1 MGSANKPAPDDAKG
15 CLHFSFF
22 DTFLQYAYMKY
33 KLLGRSAMRV
43 SELCLGTMGFGEEW
57 GWGASKEASKEVFD
71 AFVKAGGNFIDTAN
85 YYTAGTSEKYVGEF
99 IADNRDYYVLATKYT
114 LGMKRGDPNSG
125 GNHRKNMVQAVEASL
140 KRLGTDYIDLYW
152 LHVWDF
158 TTPIDEIMRGL
169 DDLVR
174 SGKILHIGVS
184 DTPAWQ
190 VARGNT
196 LAELRGWSQF
206 TAYQIEYSL
215 IQRTPERE
223 IIPLSRA
230 LDLAITPWA
239 PLAGGALTG
248 KYLRNDTGRLKPD
261 SVRLNDRS
269 QTITREVMAIAEE
282 IGCSAAQVA
291 LRWTMQER
299 VNDEISRGVSIPI
312 VGATKVGQ
320 ITDNLGAVAIT
331 LSDDQM
337 KRLDA
342 ASTFERGFPHDF
354 LATTNVRD
362 LVSSGMY
369 NDIVNHHR

>member
-1 MGSANKPAPDDAKG
+1 
-15 CLHFSFF
+15 
-22 DTFLQYAYMKY
+22 MKY

-43 SELCLGTMGFGEEW
+43 SELCLGAMGFGEEW
-57 GWGASKEASKEVFD
+57 GWGASKEESKKVFD
-71 AFVKAGGNFIDTAN
+71 AFTAAGGNFIDTAN

-99 IADNRDYYVLATKYT
+99 IADNRDYFVLATKYT

-125 GNHRKNMVQAVEASL
+125 GNHRKNMVQSVEASL

-152 LHVWDF
+152 LHIWDF

-174 SGKILHIGVS
+174 SGKVLHIGVS

-190 VARGNT
+190 VARANT

-215 IQRTPERE
+215 IQRTAERE
-223 IIPLSRA
+223 IIPLARE

-248 KYLRNDTGRLKPD
+248 KYLKNDPGRLKAD

-269 QTITREVMAIAEE
+269 QAITQEVIAIAEE

-312 VGATKVGQ
+312 VGATKEKQVL
-320 ITDNLGAVAIT
+320 DNLGAVNIS
-331 LSDDQM
+331 LSEAQM
-337 KRLDA
+337 KRLDV

-362 LVSSGMY
+362 LISSGMY
-369 NDIVNHHR
+369 DHIENHHR

>member
-1 MGSANKPAPDDAKG
+1 
-15 CLHFSFF
+15 
-22 DTFLQYAYMKY
+22 MKY

-43 SELCLGTMGFGEEW
+43 SELCLGAMGFGEEW
-57 GWGASKEASKEVFD
+57 GWGASKEESKKVFD
-71 AFVKAGGNFIDTAN
+71 AFTAAGGNFIDTAN

-99 IADNRDYYVLATKYT
+99 IADNRDYFVLATKYT

-125 GNHRKNMVQAVEASL
+125 GNHRKNMVQSVEASL

-152 LHVWDF
+152 LHIWDF

-174 SGKILHIGVS
+174 SGKVLHIGVS

-190 VARGNT
+190 VARANT

-215 IQRTPERE
+215 IQRTAERE
-223 IIPLSRA
+223 IIPLARE

-248 KYLRNDTGRLKPD
+248 KYLKNDPGRLKAD

-269 QTITREVMAIAEE
+269 QAITREVIAIAEE

-312 VGATKVGQ
+312 VGATKEKQVL
-320 ITDNLGAVAIT
+320 DNLGAVNIS
-331 LSDDQM
+331 LSEAQM
-337 KRLDA
+337 KRLDV

-362 LVSSGMY
+362 LISSGMY
-369 NDIVNHHR
+369 DHIENHHR

>member
-1 MGSANKPAPDDAKG
+1 
-15 CLHFSFF
+15 
-22 DTFLQYAYMKY
+22 MKY

-43 SELCLGTMGFGEEW
+43 SELCLGAMGFGEEW
-57 GWGASKEASKEVFD
+57 GWGASKEESKKVFD
-71 AFVKAGGNFIDTAN
+71 AFTAAGGNFIDTAN

-99 IADNRDYYVLATKYT
+99 IADNRDYFVLATKYT

-125 GNHRKNMVQAVEASL
+125 GNHRKNMVQSVEASL

-152 LHVWDF
+152 LHIWDF

-174 SGKILHIGVS
+174 SGKVLHIGVS

-190 VARGNT
+190 VARANT

-215 IQRTPERE
+215 IQRTAERE
-223 IIPLSRA
+223 IIPLARE

-248 KYLRNDTGRLKPD
+248 KYLKNDPGRLKAD

-269 QTITREVMAIAEE
+269 QAITREVIAIAEE

-312 VGATKVGQ
+312 VGATKEKQVL
-320 ITDNLGAVAIT
+320 DNLGAVTIS
-331 LSDDQM
+331 LSEGQM
-337 KRLDA
+337 KRLDV

-362 LVSSGMY
+362 LISSGMY
-369 NDIVNHHR
+369 DHIENHHR